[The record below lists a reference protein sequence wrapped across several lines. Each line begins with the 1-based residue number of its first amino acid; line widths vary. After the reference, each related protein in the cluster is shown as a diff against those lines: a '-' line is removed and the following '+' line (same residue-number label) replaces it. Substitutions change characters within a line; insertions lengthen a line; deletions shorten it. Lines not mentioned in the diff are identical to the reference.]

1 MSIVSPKSA
10 PAAQEERAVIQALM
24 QSASV
29 EMTVHD
35 ARELHACRA
44 LLPPGTPVYVSFLPK
59 QTWTQSVDTAAAVRA
74 AGFEPI
80 PHLPARELES
90 RAQLAQVL
98 GDLRRAANVRRLL
111 LIAGDRA
118 MPRGPLGSSAEVI
131 DTGLLQACGIEAVAF
146 AGHPEGSPRIAPGAL
161 RAAERDKIEAARR
174 AGLAASF
181 LTQFCFSAEP
191 VIDWVRQL
199 RARGIDAPVVAG
211 LAGPARLATLV
222 RYATLCGVGP
232 SLRALTGRSG
242 ALARL
247 AGTHGPEPIVRALA
261 RAAAAGALDLA
272 GIHFFTFGGLA
283 RTCAWRQAAADGRF
297 ELLDETFRVAADAN

>member
-1 MSIVSPKSA
+1 MRIMSPKSA
-10 PAAQEERAVIQALM
+10 PVAEEERAAIQALM
-24 QSASV
+24 RNASV

-35 ARELHACRA
+35 APQLDACRA

-59 QTWTQSVDTAAAVRA
+59 QTWAQTVETAAAVRA

-90 RAQLAQVL
+90 RTQLAQIL
-98 GDLRRAANVRRLL
+98 DDLRRAAGVRRLL

-118 MPRGPLGSSAEVI
+118 TPRGPYASSAEVI
-131 DTGLLQACGIEAVAF
+131 ETSLLQVYGIEAVAF
-146 AGHPEGSPRIAPGAL
+146 AGHPEGSPRIAPEAL

-174 AGLAASF
+174 AGLQASF

-191 VIDWVRQL
+191 IIDWARQL
-199 RARGIDAPVVAG
+199 RARGIAAPVVAG

-232 SLRALTGRSG
+232 SLRVLTARGG

-261 RAAAAGALDLA
+261 CAAATGALDLA

-283 RTCAWRQAAADGRF
+283 RTCVWRQAAADGHF
-297 ELLDETFRVAADAN
+297 EMLDDTFRVAADAN